1 VFLSLRSD
9 TALDPAKVLKLVQA
23 KASRF
28 KLTPDMRLSYTFD
41 EGEKR
46 DRMAAARARLT
57 QLAALTA
64 A

>member
-1 VFLSLRSD
+1 
-9 TALDPAKVLKLVQA
+9 VLKLVQA

-28 KLTPDMRLSYTFD
+28 KLTPDMRLSYAFD
-41 EGEKR
+41 DGEKR

-57 QLAALTA
+57 QLVALTA